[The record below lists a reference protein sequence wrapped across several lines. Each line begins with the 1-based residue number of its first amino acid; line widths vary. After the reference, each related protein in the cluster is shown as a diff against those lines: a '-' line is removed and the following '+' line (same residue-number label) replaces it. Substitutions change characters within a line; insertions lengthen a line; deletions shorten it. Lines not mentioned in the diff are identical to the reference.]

1 MCHAT
6 TSDSEI
12 ENGSLCYNV
21 LPTIF
26 RVVVII
32 IAFNTFIN
40 MRVRLTYT
48 IKNKITTAEWENNTL
63 NHRKGAKSALGQAGG
78 GISLFK

>member
-6 TSDSEI
+6 TNDSEI
-12 ENGSLCYNV
+12 ENGSLCYHV

-32 IAFNTFIN
+32 IVFNTFIN

-48 IKNKITTAEWENNTL
+48 IKNKITAEWENNTL
-63 NHRKGAKSALGQAGG
+63 NHRKGGQERTGPR
-78 GISLFK
+78 KEEV

>member
-1 MCHAT
+1 M
-6 TSDSEI
+6 SDSEI
-12 ENGSLCYNV
+12 KNGSLCYHV

-48 IKNKITTAEWENNTL
+48 MKNKITTAE
-63 NHRKGAKSALGQAGG
+63 
-78 GISLFK
+78 

>member
-6 TSDSEI
+6 TNDSEI
-12 ENGSLCYNV
+12 ENGFLCYHV

-32 IAFNTFIN
+32 IVFNTFIN

-48 IKNKITTAEWENNTL
+48 IKNKITTAEWENNTVL
-63 NHRKGAKSALGQAGG
+63 KP
-78 GISLFK
+78 

>member
-6 TSDSEI
+6 TSDSDI
-12 ENGSLCYNV
+12 ENGPLCYHV
-21 LPTIF
+21 LSTIF

-48 IKNKITTAEWENNTL
+48 IKNKITTAE
-63 NHRKGAKSALGQAGG
+63 
-78 GISLFK
+78 

>member
-1 MCHAT
+1 M
-6 TSDSEI
+6 SDSEI
-12 ENGSLCYNV
+12 KNGSLCYHV

-48 IKNKITTAEWENNTL
+48 MKNKITTAEWENNTL
-63 NHRKGAKSALGQAGG
+63 NHRKGGQERTGPR
-78 GISLFK
+78 KEEV